1 MGDQEG
7 QHPFSLPKPPS
18 CLPITRGVHK
28 DRKMMNIAKALAV
41 FRLLIWS
48 AAGMMDRPTELGA
61 QCLLQCL

>member
-1 MGDQEG
+1 
-7 QHPFSLPKPPS
+7 
-18 CLPITRGVHK
+18 
-28 DRKMMNIAKALAV
+28 MMNIAKALAV